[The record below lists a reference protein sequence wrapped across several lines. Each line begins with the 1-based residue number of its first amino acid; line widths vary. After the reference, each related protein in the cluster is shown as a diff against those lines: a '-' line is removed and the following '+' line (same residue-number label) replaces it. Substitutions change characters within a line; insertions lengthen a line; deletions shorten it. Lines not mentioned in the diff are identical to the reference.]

1 VNSFRF
7 DWWTKSLARAGSR
20 RAVLRTFAAGGVA
33 ALARFGLVEVAAAC
47 RKNGKKCKKSKQCC
61 SKKCKAK
68 SAAARRSKPSAPA
81 PIRIMSVV

>member
-1 VNSFRF
+1 MDANRF
-7 DWWTKSLARAGSR
+7 DRWTKALLTAGTR
-20 RAVLRTFAAGGVA
+20 RSALRLSIGAAAG
-33 ALARFGLVEVAAAC
+33 LAWLEFAEDAAAC